1 MLIKR
6 DRYTLMQADF
16 RDTLAAVNGQADLV
30 LCSPPYADAR
40 TYGMDC
46 NWTMTEYAALGDA
59 VFDALKP
66 GGHALIN
73 VDAPV
78 RKWRRLC
85 KPCGRMT
92 SAEVCPRCAAPLSEG
107 GTERGFHP
115 WQLQADWAERVGFR
129 VPDRLAFG
137 RLGLP
142 GEYAGRFR
150 NDWEPLLWLQKPGD
164 DAAWFDKAVLAVP
177 TDTAKGT
184 GRGKKAGG
192 VMRDRGG
199 ATGWA
204 VDHGMR
210 QPGTLWDHGNVGG
223 PHSGAPDIEAENH
236 PARWPFK
243 LAEDIIRCFCP
254 PDGLAVD
261 PFTGAGTSCAAAIA
275 HGRRF
280 HGGDLGSRQFDP
292 AKPHLDAVPWVEIAD
307 RVMVQ
312 RMRQQKLF

>member
-1 MLIKR
+1 MIIQR

-16 RDTLAAVNGQADLV
+16 RDTLAAVAGQADLV

-85 KPCGRMT
+85 EPCGRMT
-92 SAEVCPRCAAPLSEG
+92 GADVCPRCGGKTVDG

-115 WQLQADWAERVGFR
+115 WQLQADWAERVGLR
-129 VPDRLAFG
+129 VPDRLVFG
-137 RLGLP
+137 RRGTP
-142 GEYAGRFR
+142 GDTLGRFQCG
-150 NDWEPLLWLQKPGD
+150 WEPLLWFQRPGGET
-164 DAAWFDKAVLAVP
+164 WLDKRSIA
-177 TDTAKGT
+177 TAGVRPKGQL
-184 GRGKKAGG
+184 RHSSKRLKSGG
-192 VMRDRGG
+192 QARFTVEYPENSLPD
-199 ATGWA
+199 
-204 VDHGMR
+204 
-210 QPGTLWDHGNVGG
+210 TLWNYGLTSGNGQ
-223 PHSGAPDIEAENH
+223 SGAPDIDKENH

-261 PFTGAGTSCAAAIA
+261 PFLGAGTSCAAAVA

-280 HGGDLGSRQFDP
+280 HGGDLGVRQFDP
-292 AKPHLDAVPWVEIAD
+292 AKAHLDAVPWVQVAD
-307 RVMVQ
+307 RVMVE
-312 RMRQQKLF
+312 RLRQQRLF